1 VNKEKLMN
9 LAALLSELAE
19 GIKAICEDEKA
30 ELEQETKEEPKQETK
45 EEAKQ
50 ETKEAKQESG
60 KYTLEDVR
68 KKLAEKSSAGFTAE
82 VRELLNRHGAAK
94 LSLIKESE
102 YAAIMK
108 EAEGIG

>member
-1 VNKEKLMN
+1 MNKEKLMN

-30 ELEQETKEEPKQETK
+30 EPEQEPEAK
-45 EEAKQ
+45 EEARN
-50 ETKEAKQESG
+50 ETKEAKQEPE